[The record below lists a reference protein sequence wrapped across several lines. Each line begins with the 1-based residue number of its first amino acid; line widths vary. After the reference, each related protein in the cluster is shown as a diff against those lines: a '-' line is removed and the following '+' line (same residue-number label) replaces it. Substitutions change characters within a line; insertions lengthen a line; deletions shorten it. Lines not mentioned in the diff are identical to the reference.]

1 MVTGT
6 VTGAVGGNRRA
17 APPHVCQPLPPGK
30 FVVLRR
36 PGEHADA
43 FHGVGWPRRRYRPAC
58 PERIRLPE
66 SLRGV
71 EPTPSLPDDTPP
83 GCLN

>member
-1 MVTGT
+1 MRSEETGEPLLRT
-6 VTGAVGGNRRA
+6 YDRPTG
-17 APPHVCQPLPPGK
+17 QPLPPGK

-43 FHGVGWPRRRYRPAC
+43 FHGVGLARRRYRPAG

-83 GCLN
+83 GAVN